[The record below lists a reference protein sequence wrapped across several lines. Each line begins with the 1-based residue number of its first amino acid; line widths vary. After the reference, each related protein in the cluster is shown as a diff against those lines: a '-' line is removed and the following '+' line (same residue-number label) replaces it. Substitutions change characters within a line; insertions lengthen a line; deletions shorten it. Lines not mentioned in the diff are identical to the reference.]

1 MKSSNCTAVCVG
13 ILSLLLLAVFHFT
26 NVNTG
31 KIEKEAEEFA
41 PIVQL
46 KSGKVRGTVVQSDD
60 GSKVLAYQVR
70 WAYFF
75 IFD

>member
-13 ILSLLLLAVFHFT
+13 ILSLLLLVVFHFT

-31 KIEKEAEEFA
+31 KIEEKAQELA

-46 KSGKVRGTVVQSDD
+46 KAGKVRGIVVQSDD
-60 GSKVLAYQVR
+60 GSKVLAYQVK
-70 WAYFF
+70 
-75 IFD
+75 